1 MSRIRSRIASAG
13 APIFLVALLG
23 LAGAS
28 TLQAQESARSDG
40 EPVPLRAP
48 EAGSTGARGPAG
60 VGEAAEIGPRGT
72 REPQEI
78 LLTLQSAVETAMEQ
92 SYQVRQLRMGIDRT
106 RAFLRAQRA
115 RLRTRVDLDMTVPAF
130 ESVSEYEYNSDLGR
144 YDLVHEN
151 SRRWQA
157 NLSVRQP
164 VVLFGFPTNGYLSL
178 NTRVY
183 RYTQLVSDQDRYTRY
198 YNRYFVAYEQPLFQP
213 NELRNELQE
222 AEYDLEE
229 AGMDFEENVVEL
241 IDDIAGD
248 YYELF
253 ETAYEEQLFRSH
265 VERLERAVEAAR
277 ALADT
282 DPSRD
287 VDVGQIQVELANARE
302 QVQRMESD
310 FRLQA
315 SRVKQRLRLDP
326 ADSIVVRPALHVEP
340 VAVDPEQ
347 AIEFATTLRPALR
360 ELEIERWEDE
370 VEIDEVRSRNSFRM
384 DVELSYGREMDGA
397 RLREVWDQP
406 RNSYEVAVNA
416 RLPIWDWGAGDAQIE
431 AAMIGLE
438 QTELRMEERVTEI
451 ESEVRN
457 AVQNLAAYQQRALDM
472 EENLALAERLSEES
486 VDRYAAGETT
496 TLELLRALDRRVET
510 GQNFLDTYLGYRR
523 ALLDLQEMTYY
534 DFEQDVPVL
543 ERYGVEELDDR

>member
-1 MSRIRSRIASAG
+1 MSRIRSRIASAS
-13 APIFLVALLG
+13 APILLAA
-23 LAGAS
+23 LAGLGGVS
-28 TLQAQESARSDG
+28 TL
-40 EPVPLRAP
+40 
-48 EAGSTGARGPAG
+48 RGQ
-60 VGEAAEIGPRGT
+60 EAAEIGLPGLRA
-72 REPQEI
+72 PQEI
-78 LLTLQSAVETAMEQ
+78 ELTLQSAVETAMEQ
-92 SYQVRQLRMGIDRT
+92 SYRVRQLRMGIDRR

-130 ESVSEYEYNSDLGR
+130 QSVSEYEYNSDLGR

-222 AEYDLEE
+222 AEYDLEL

-241 IDDIAGD
+241 IDDIADD
-248 YYELF
+248 YYRLF
-253 ETAYEEQLFRSH
+253 ETAYEEQLYRSH
-265 VERLERAVEAAR
+265 VTRLERAVEAAR
-277 ALADT
+277 ELAAR

-302 QVQRMESD
+302 QVQRTESD

-326 ADSIVVRPALHVEP
+326 ADSIVVRPVLHVEP
-340 VAVDPEQ
+340 VSVDMER

-360 ELEIERWEDE
+360 SLEIRRWEDR
-370 VEIDEVRSRNSFRM
+370 VEIDEVRSRHSFRM
-384 DVELSYGREMDGA
+384 NVGLSYGREMDGS
-397 RLREVWDQP
+397 RLGEVWDQP
-406 RNSYEVAVNA
+406 RNSYEVTVNA

-431 AAMIGLE
+431 AAVIGLE
-438 QTELRMEERVTEI
+438 QTELRMEERGTQI

-472 EENLALAERLSEES
+472 EENLALAERLSDEGM
-486 VDRYAAGETT
+486 DRYAAGGTT
-496 TLELLRALDRRVET
+496 TLELLRTLDRRVET

-534 DFEQDVPVL
+534 DFEREMPVL
-543 ERYGVEELDDR
+543 ERYGLEGLVQQ